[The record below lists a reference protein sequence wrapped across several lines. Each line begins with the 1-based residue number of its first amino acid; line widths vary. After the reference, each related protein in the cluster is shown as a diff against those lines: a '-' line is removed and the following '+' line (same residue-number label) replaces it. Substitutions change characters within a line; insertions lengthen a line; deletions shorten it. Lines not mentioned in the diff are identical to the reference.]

1 MNAHNNNNDPFEDVF
16 RDRFAD
22 FESEPDTQ
30 LWQKIEPKLPVDSTR
45 KFPYWQISTVAI
57 LLLAGLWIYL
67 EKFSDDVVIK
77 LGEFQTVNANPP
89 LSVSSQATTPINST
103 NNPLIVNNSEKNTTN
118 NLLFDA
124 NAKFIIHSEFKPL
137 AMDNE
142 LKIKQLNSVNRLE
155 IIAHG
160 SDNSSL
166 KSEESKNIAKLPNR
180 SLQDDKETFLVR
192 GKSNDIITEETNKTQ
207 KSSLFSNPNTTIEVS
222 KTSFNKPTDNNFSK
236 NNTSTLNPFP
246 VNNSNEKQGIII
258 ENPNNNSSVSSVF
271 SNKEIVSVLNKNFL
285 TTLDSK
291 NYSLLKNHFK
301 TPKLKFVVLPKKDDY
316 FKERKPL
323 EMYASVMPLLNYYTI
338 TPNGNDANFV
348 HSIAVN
354 GDEDRLGFYTQAGL
368 VFTLSDKF
376 KLRTGLTFTKTNHS
390 INYQIRTDSLIVQ
403 PSDKQG
409 VDVSFEELKKTY
421 SQSANY
427 LGTKIEVQY
436 TFLQG
441 EALSHYVNVGLEGAY
456 RLNGGHQLNGFANF
470 AYGVT
475 RQIGDN
481 AYLFVEP
488 TFSYS
493 LNQQSD
499 NNSFL
504 LVKPNKIGFNIGVN
518 FKIK

>member
-1 MNAHNNNNDPFEDVF
+1 MNAHNNENDPFEDVF

-45 KFPYWQISTVAI
+45 KFPYWQISSVAI
-57 LLLAGLWIYL
+57 LLLAGLWMYR
-67 EKFSDDVVIK
+67 EKYSDDVITKSDDNKTRAVSH
-77 LGEFQTVNANPP
+77 GSHPP
-89 LSVSSQATTPINST
+89 SLSAVSTQTTPPI
-103 NNPLIVNNSEKNTTN
+103 NPLIVNNLEKNTTKKLEEKIDIEKIPN
-118 NLLFDA
+118 RSFQDDKVSFVFNKNDKITNGNIEHNLT
-124 NAKFIIHSEFKPL
+124 SEGK
-137 AMDNE
+137 M
-142 LKIKQLNSVNRLE
+142 
-155 IIAHG
+155 
-160 SDNSSL
+160 
-166 KSEESKNIAKLPNR
+166 NITKLPNS
-180 SLQDDKETFLVR
+180 SLQDDKETFMDSESFGSRPFEGRLPYSA
-192 GKSNDIITEETNKTQ
+192 KETK
-207 KSSLFSNPNTTIEVS
+207 
-222 KTSFNKPTDNNFSK
+222 DNNFSK
-236 NNTSTLNPFP
+236 NDNTLNLFP
-246 VNNSNEKQGIII
+246 VNNSNEKQGI
-258 ENPNNNSSVSSVF
+258 NTDNSSVSSVF
-271 SNKEIVSVLNKNFL
+271 SNKESVSVLNKNFL
-285 TTLDSK
+285 TTLESR

-368 VFTLSDKF
+368 VFTLSDRF
-376 KLRTGLTFTKTNHS
+376 KLRTGLSFTKTNHS
-390 INYQIRTDSLIVQ
+390 INYQIRTDSLIIQ
-403 PSDKQG
+403 PSDNKG

-427 LGTKIEVQY
+427 LGTKIDVQY
-436 TFLQG
+436 IFLQG
-441 EALSHYVNVGLEGAY
+441 EALSHYVNIGLEGAY
-456 RLNGGHQLNGFANF
+456 RLNGGNQLNGFANF

-499 NNSFL
+499 YNSFL
-504 LVKPNKIGFNIGVN
+504 LVKPNKIGFNIGIN
-518 FKIK
+518 FRIK

>member
-45 KFPYWQISTVAI
+45 RFPYWQTSAVAI
-57 LLLAGLWIYL
+57 LLLAGLWIYR
-67 EKFSDDVVIK
+67 EKYSDDVVMK
-77 LGEFQTVNANPP
+77 SGEFQTANINPP
-89 LSVSSQATTPINST
+89 SPLSDYASQWSPQTNQPI
-103 NNPLIVNNSEKNTTN
+103 NPLIVNDLAKNTTTK
-118 NLLFDA
+118 L
-124 NAKFIIHSEFKPL
+124 E
-137 AMDNE
+137 E
-142 LKIKQLNSVNRLE
+142 KIDIE
-155 IIAHG
+155 
-160 SDNSSL
+160 
-166 KSEESKNIAKLPNR
+166 KLPNR
-180 SLQDDKETFLVR
+180 SLQDDKVSFGVSENDKITNGNVENSLISEDKINIAKIPNGSLQDDKETFLISESHGSR
-192 GKSNDIITEETNKTQ
+192 PSKGQLPYSAKET
-207 KSSLFSNPNTTIEVS
+207 
-222 KTSFNKPTDNNFSK
+222 TDNNFSK
-236 NNTSTLNPFP
+236 NNNPSLNLFP
-246 VNNSNEKQGIII
+246 D
-258 ENPNNNSSVSSVF
+258 NSSNKKEPELLTYF
-271 SNKEIVSVLNKNFL
+271 PSNVQNVLNKNFF

-301 TPKLKFVVLPKKDDY
+301 IPKLRFVVLPKKDDY

-390 INYQIRTDSLIVQ
+390 INYQIRTDSLIIQ

-436 TFLQG
+436 TFLEG

-456 RLNGGHQLNGFANF
+456 RLNGGNQLNGFANF

-475 RQIGDN
+475 RRIGDN

-504 LVKPNKIGFNIGVN
+504 LVKPNKVGFNIGVN